1 MSAPLLHLDSSV
13 APSLALRLDGQVAIV
28 TGAGR
33 GLGRSH
39 ALELARRGAKV
50 VVNDIGVARDGATTT
65 STAADEVVREIQS
78 MGGDAMVSTASV
90 TDTAE
95 VQRMVDHT
103 MERWGRID
111 ILVNNAGFLRDKSF
125 SKMSLDDFE
134 AIVDVHL
141 MGAVRC
147 TKAVWDIMKAQGYGR
162 IVMTTSSSGLYGN
175 FGQSNYSA
183 AKMGL
188 VGLMQTLALEGAKY
202 GVHVNCLA
210 PSAATRMTDALFAQD
225 ELDLLTP
232 SSVTPGLV
240 YLVSQQ
246 APTKTIVCAGAGAF
260 ACANVTMTEGIYTGE
275 GQLAPELI
283 AQHDA
288 ALKDRSGEIVPTT
301 GFDQSKRELLKARAA
316 REQAANTCDSTV

>member
-1 MSAPLLHLDSSV
+1 MSAPLLHLDSSP
-13 APSLALRLDGQVAIV
+13 APSFALRLDGQVAIV

-50 VVNDIGVARDGATTT
+50 VVNDIGVARDGAHAA
-65 STAADEVVREIQS
+65 STAADEVVREIQAI
-78 MGGDAMVSTASV
+78 GGEAMASTASV

-95 VQRMVDHT
+95 VQRMVDST
-103 MERWGRID
+103 LERWGRVD
-111 ILVNNAGFLRDKSF
+111 ILVNNAGFLRDKTF

-188 VGLMQTLALEGAKY
+188 VGLMQTLAMEGAKY
-202 GVHVNCLA
+202 GVLVNCLA
-210 PSAATRMTDALFAQD
+210 PSAATRMTDGLFAQD

-232 SSVTPGLV
+232 NSVTPGLV
-240 YLVSQQ
+240 YLVSPQ
-246 APTKTIVCAGAGAF
+246 APNKTIVCAGAGAF
-260 ACANVTMTEGIYTGE
+260 ACAHITMTEGIFAGE
-275 GQLAPELI
+275 GLLAPERI
-283 AQHDA
+283 AQHA
-288 ALKDRSGEIVPTT
+288 QVLQNREGEIVPAT
-301 GFDQSKRELLKARAA
+301 GFEQSKRELLKARAA
-316 REQAANTCDSTV
+316 REQSSLPASA